1 METIKSPTRP
11 LSFSHSCMET
21 CTHTHIATEKAA
33 FHDLCNK
40 QVCASNVA
48 KGMTDHKGWGS
59 AHSHTSSVLGCVQGR
74 SVVFFTLKTFRQLQ
88 LSWSTCMQHWRK
100 VWWLNNVETIF
111 QHLQRLNRS
120 FYHPECNSCLF
131 KLQQLVDYREIY
143 GRFIG
148 NYFVSQFFFNWLE
161 YLLLFVN
168 SISLVL
174 NCWSDKTWYKVFN
187 ELYRPNY

>member
-33 FHDLCNK
+33 CHALCNK

-48 KGMTDHKGWGS
+48 KGMTDHKSWGL
-59 AHSHTSSVLGCVQGR
+59 AHSHTSSVLGCVHRR

-88 LSWSTCMQHWRK
+88 LSWSMCMQHWLYAALMTD

-120 FYHPECNSCLF
+120 FYHPECNSSLF
-131 KLQQLVDYREIY
+131 KLQQLVNYREI
-143 GRFIG
+143 
-148 NYFVSQFFFNWLE
+148 
-161 YLLLFVN
+161 
-168 SISLVL
+168 
-174 NCWSDKTWYKVFN
+174 
-187 ELYRPNY
+187 